1 MNSIKITNMTILK
14 SNKFRLIKY
23 SNVKLYQVYQLGQE
37 LMNAEGGVILVLE
50 MLLHLNSG
58 NR

>member
-1 MNSIKITNMTILK
+1 MTILK

-37 LMNAEGGVILVLE
+37 LMDAEGGVILVLE
-50 MLLHLNSG
+50 ILLHLNSG

>member
-37 LMNAEGGVILVLE
+37 LMDAEGGVILVLE

>member
-37 LMNAEGGVILVLE
+37 LMDAEGGVFLVLE